1 MTQEEIDQLNKASLL
16 RQRTRRDASDFLKQ
30 SKDDYQDIIRRA
42 NNTKDKRLAREKL
55 RELESQASEAL
66 RLARQ
71 RKVNFSDAQA
81 ELNRREKDRENTG
94 IDETGGGTNA
104 TPKPALGG
112 AAAGVLEGFEEET
125 LDIVNNDNTAG
136 QRVFLTKAV

>member
-30 SKDDYQDIIRRA
+30 PKDYYQDIIRRA

-71 RKVNFSDAQA
+71 QRDNFSDAPA

-94 IDETGGGTNA
+94 IDETGGGTSA
-104 TPKPALGG
+104 TPKPTPGG
-112 AAAGVLEGFEEET
+112 GGGGGVPGGYVET
-125 LDIVNNDNTAG
+125 
-136 QRVFLTKAV
+136 AVTLCVDGSPVTGSMLFKQD